1 MPPPELRPALAGGLQ
16 ALGLPLD
23 SAAVDRLL
31 AYLDLLERWNRVH
44 NLTAVRDPAQGLT
57 QHLLD
62 SLAVV
67 GPLQRERPTPGR
79 LLDVGSGAGLP
90 GIVVAIALPAWRVC
104 CVDAVAKKV
113 RFVQQ
118 VAAEL
123 GLANVSP
130 EHGRVEAP
138 SSAAP
143 FDVITSRAFASLAD
157 FIALSERRLADGGV
171 WMAMKGRRP
180 DDEIAALPAGV
191 SAAVE
196 SLQVPGLAAERCLV
210 WLRRSA

>member
-1 MPPPELRPALAGGLQ
+1 LPPPELRPALQAGLHV
-16 ALGLPLD
+16 LGLGLD
-23 SAAVDRLL
+23 PAAIDRLL
-31 AYLDLLERWNRVH
+31 GYLDLIARWARVY
-44 NLTAVRDPAQGLT
+44 NLTAVRDPAQMLT

-67 GPLQRERPTPGR
+67 GPLQRERPQSGR

-90 GIVVAIALPAWRVC
+90 GVVIAIALPAWQVVC
-104 CVDAVAKKV
+104 IDAVAKKA

-118 VAAEL
+118 AAAEL
-123 GLANVSP
+123 GLANLTA

-143 FDVITSRAFASLAD
+143 FDVIASRAFASLAD
-157 FIALSERRLADGGV
+157 FVALTECRLAADGV

-180 DDEIAALPAGV
+180 DDEMAALRPGITAT
-191 SAAVE
+191 VE
-196 SLQVPGLAAERCLV
+196 PLQVPGLSAERCLV
-210 WLRRSA
+210 WLRGST